1 VLIAKGRWTDDDA
14 EQAIS
19 RLLRTGVRAAGAFV
33 LVGGAVYL
41 ARHGGDHPHFGV
53 FLGEPTD
60 LRTVHGIV
68 TDAVS
73 LRGRGLIQ
81 LGLVL
86 LIATPVAR
94 VAVSLLAFARQRD
107 WTYVV
112 VTAIVLLLLLASLTG
127 FTP

>member
-1 VLIAKGRWTDDDA
+1 VLTAKGRWSDQEA
-14 EQAIS
+14 ELVIS
-19 RLLRTGVRAAGAFV
+19 RLLRAGVRAAGAFV
-33 LVGGAVYL
+33 LAGGGVYL
-41 ARHGGDHPHFGV
+41 ARHGGDKPHFGV
-53 FLGEPTD
+53 FRGEPTD

-68 TDAVS
+68 NDAMS
-73 LRGRGLIQ
+73 LRGSGLIQ

-107 WTYVV
+107 WTYVA
-112 VTAIVLLLLLASLTG
+112 VTTIVLLLLVASLTG